1 MTANDEDLS
10 GLPEILVELEREH
23 RELDSQ
29 ITAESAA
36 ENVDQFQIQRLK
48 RRKLRLKDRIAQI
61 HALIQPDIIA

>member
-23 RELDSQ
+23 RELDAR
-29 ITAESAA
+29 ITAETAA

-48 RRKLRLKDRIAQI
+48 RQKLRLKDRIAQI
-61 HALIQPDIIA
+61 HTMIQPDIIA

>member
-23 RELDSQ
+23 RELDAR
-29 ITAESAA
+29 ITAETAA

-48 RRKLRLKDRIAQI
+48 RQKLRLKDRIAQI
-61 HALIQPDIIA
+61 HAMIQPDIIA